1 MSRNIFLYL
10 WEIFCMHVFSKFTNI
25 VMKDMAHFSHVKT
38 VDVLDTN
45 MF

>member
-1 MSRNIFLYL
+1 
-10 WEIFCMHVFSKFTNI
+10 MHVFSEFTNI
-25 VMKDMAHFSHVKT
+25 VMKDMPHFSYVKI